1 MPTSFVLNA
10 LVIFCIICWGAWGIF
25 DKVALKR
32 ASSSRVLATI
42 ALLSTPFMIG
52 SFIYLK
58 AVNPLW
64 MPTIEVMLFTLGTSL
79 SVLFAMLFYL
89 KAMSVSEASLVL
101 GATSAY
107 TLFTQFGS
115 WLVLQE
121 PLVSERILGSILITL
136 GVVLISGSAKFNLK
150 ADRATMLLLLYML
163 LASFL
168 WGAVGVAEKK
178 ALSFA
183 SPMELFFGK
192 ALWESLFAIGFYAY
206 FKAKNKPSF
215 VLEKSGFGWVA
226 GSAFCLQA
234 GSIAYLLALS
244 LATASYVVT
253 ICGCYPLLMYLLA
266 VLILKESFNIQRL
279 SGIAL
284 VTIGGILT
292 QYTQAL

>member
-25 DKVALKR
+25 DKVALER

-52 SFIYLK
+52 TLIYLK
-58 AVNPLW
+58 AINPLW
-64 MPTIEVMLFTLGTSL
+64 MPTFEVMLFTLGTSL

-115 WLVLQE
+115 WIVLQE

-150 ADRATMLLLLYML
+150 ADRATLLLLLYML

-178 ALSFA
+178 ALTFA

-215 VLEKSGFGWVA
+215 VLEKAGFGWVA

-244 LATASYVVT
+244 MATASYVVT

-266 VLILKESFNIQRL
+266 VLILKETFNMQRL

-292 QYTQAL
+292 QFTQAL

>member
-1 MPTSFVLNA
+1 
-10 LVIFCIICWGAWGIF
+10 
-25 DKVALKR
+25 VALQK
-32 ASSSRVLATI
+32 ASTSRVLATI
-42 ALLSTPFMIG
+42 ALMSTPFMLG
-52 SFIYLK
+52 SLIYLK
-58 AVNPLW
+58 CVNPLW
-64 MPTIEVMLFTLGTSL
+64 MPPQGVMLYTLGTSL
-79 SVLFAMLFYL
+79 AVLIAMGFYL

-115 WLVLQE
+115 WLVLKE
-121 PLVSERILGSILITL
+121 PLVSERIWGSILITV
-136 GVVLISGSAKFNLK
+136 GVVLISGSAKFSFK
-150 ADRATMLLLLYML
+150 ADKSTVILIAYML
-163 LASFL
+163 IASIL
-168 WGAVGVAEKK
+168 WGGVGVAEKK
-178 ALSFA
+178 ALTFA
-183 SPMELFFGK
+183 SPMELFWGK
-192 ALWESLFAIGFYAY
+192 ACWESLFAIAFFVY
-206 FKAKNKPSF
+206 FKVKNKPSF
-215 VLEKSGFGWVA
+215 VLDRQAFPWIL
-226 GSAFCLQA
+226 GSTFCLQA